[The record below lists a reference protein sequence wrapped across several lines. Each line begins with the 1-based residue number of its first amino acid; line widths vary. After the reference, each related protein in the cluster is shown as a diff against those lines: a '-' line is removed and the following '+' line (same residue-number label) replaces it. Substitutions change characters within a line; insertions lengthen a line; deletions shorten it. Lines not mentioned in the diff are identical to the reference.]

1 MTSVIPEPVMDL
13 LHLLRDNGI
22 AAFVVGGAVR
32 DMCQER
38 PPEDVDIL
46 AHASIDVLKTL
57 FKGRPVRV
65 VGNTFPVCLVN
76 DIEVVPCRAASGR
89 FPEDDLAM
97 RDFTVNAMA
106 YDPLDNRLE
115 DPHGGRGDL
124 ERRVIRF
131 TGDPSARIKEDPVR
145 MIRGC
150 RFGALLSARLSEAA
164 QKAIHD
170 HASLL
175 APEVP
180 GERIRNELLKAMA
193 LQRPSD
199 FFRCLHDTGLL
210 AGILPSLDRC
220 YALDGGPFHGETVF
234 EHCMLVGD
242 SLPARQP
249 LLRLAGYLH
258 DVGKMDAQ
266 GIKEG
271 RITFHGHE
279 TRMEALV
286 TDLDRLRFSVPE
298 KAYILALVRCH
309 MRPLAEKTRP
319 KSIRRLLAMLAQ
331 NRISF
336 QDFMRMRIADKKAIW
351 PNLPIPWQISGSGL
365 KRYTKK

>member
-1 MTSVIPEPVMDL
+1 MDL

-220 YALDGGPFHGETVF
+220 YALDGGPFHGETFLSTACWWGILCRPVSLCF
-234 EHCMLVGD
+234 GWPDICMMSVKWM
-242 SLPARQP
+242 P
-249 LLRLAGYLH
+249 
-258 DVGKMDAQ
+258 
-266 GIKEG
+266 KESKKG
-271 RITFHGHE
+271 GS
-279 TRMEALV
+279 
-286 TDLDRLRFSVPE
+286 RFT
-298 KAYILALVRCH
+298 A
-309 MRPLAEKTRP
+309 MRPAWKPWSPIWTGCGFPCR
-319 KSIRRLLAMLAQ
+319 KK
-331 NRISF
+331 RISWLWSAAICGLWLKKHGPNRSGAF
-336 QDFMRMRIADKKAIW
+336 WPCWRRTGSLFRISCGCA
-351 PNLPIPWQISGSGL
+351 LPIKRQSGQISLYPG
-365 KRYTKK
+365 RYPAPG